1 MTFRQLKTYRTAK
14 TKAGYSAY
22 VVKGG
27 YLYVAVPTAAGIDLK
42 QLRVGKGSRGLPGKV
57 GPRGDVGP
65 AGPQGIKVHKESKEH
80 QEEMVL
86 IARMGLTARMEGMVL
101 MAEMP
106 MPYVKTARMELMG

>member
-1 MTFRQLKTYRTAK
+1 MDVTNFIGDFPTIEDLQNCKDI
-14 TKAGYSAY
+14 KAGDSAY

-65 AGPQGIKVHKESKEH
+65 AGPQGI
-80 QEEMVL
+80 Q
-86 IARMGLTARMEGMVL
+86 G
-101 MAEMP
+101 P
-106 MPYVKTARMELMG
+106 